1 MADQAKRP
9 NKRRVEG
16 GGRVTPKGGP
26 TPKKPTAKKTVP
38 KASPGA
44 DAPEPSSRY
53 TPPVPSSYTESP
65 RWVPVVMFG
74 LFAIG
79 MVVIVLHYMGT
90 LLPSA
95 DSNWWL
101 AAGLGAI
108 LGGIITAT
116 QLR

>member
-1 MADQAKRP
+1 MANAAKP

-26 TPKKPTAKKTVP
+26 TSKKKPTPKKKVP
-38 KASPGA
+38 SGG
-44 DAPEPSSRY
+44 DAPDASSRY
-53 TPPVPSSYTESP
+53 TPPVPNAYVESP
-65 RWVPVVMFG
+65 RWVPILMFALFG
-74 LFAIG
+74 LG
-79 MVVIVLHYMGT
+79 MLMIVLHYMGV

-101 AAGLGAI
+101 AAGLGSI
-108 LGGIITAT
+108 LAGIITAT